1 VPNGNAV
8 TIRREMRGQDF
19 AIASASPGASANR
32 LLSKGMMGSKREG
45 HVGRRLN
52 GRFRVATLFAFSDPS
67 QAVEVLGV
75 KLVGVNAANGQ
86 KLLLTLAFV
95 LILLALGWF
104 LPALAD
110 WLMRGRRNARVL
122 FWMRQGVRI
131 AVTLLL
137 ILGVVSIW
145 FEDPTR
151 LATALGLVA
160 AGLSFALQKVIT
172 SVAGYFVILR
182 GKTFTVGDRI
192 AMGGV
197 RGDVIALDFIKTTI
211 MEIGQPHSYTNA
223 DASTW
228 VRSRQFTGRVVTVTN
243 DKVFSEPVYNYT
255 RDFPY
260 LWEEMSLPIPYA
272 ADRGRAEQLIL
283 EVARRH
289 GLLAEALTE
298 AEREEMERL
307 FAVAA
312 DDLEPRVYY
321 RLTDNWLELT
331 VRFFGKERGVRAVK
345 DAMSREILRAFDEAK
360 IGIASAT
367 VEIVGLPPL
376 RMQRP
381 PE

>member
-1 VPNGNAV
+1 VA
-8 TIRREMRGQDF
+8 IIF
-19 AIASASPGASANR
+19 ADAN
-32 LLSKGMMGSKREG
+32 
-45 HVGRRLN
+45 
-52 GRFRVATLFAFSDPS
+52 
-67 QAVEVLGV
+67 QAVEVFGV
-75 KLVGVNAANGQ
+75 KLIGVNAENGL
-86 KLLLTLAFV
+86 KLLLTIAFV
-95 LILLALGWF
+95 AILLALGW
-104 LPALAD
+104 LIPALANR
-110 WLMRGRRNARVL
+110 LTRGQRNPRVS
-122 FWMRQGVRI
+122 FWTHQGVRMI
-131 AVTLLL
+131 VALLM

-172 SVAGYFVILR
+172 SLAGYFVILR

-211 MEIGQPHSYTNA
+211 MEIGQPASYTNA

-228 VRSRQFTGRVVTVTN
+228 VRSRQYTGRVVTVTN
-243 DKVFSEPVYNYT
+243 DKLFSEPVYNYT

-260 LWEEMSLPIPYA
+260 LWEEMSLPITYT
-272 ADRGRAEQLIL
+272 ADREKAEQIIL
-283 EVARRH
+283 AVTRQH
-289 GLLAEALTE
+289 GLLTSALTD
-298 AEREEMERL
+298 AERAEMERL

-331 VRFFGKERGVRAVK
+331 VRFFAKERGVRALK
-345 DAMSREILRAFDEAK
+345 DAMSRDILRAFDQAG

-367 VEIVGLPPL
+367 MAIVELPPL
-376 RMQRP
+376 RVQRVP
-381 PE
+381 AKA

>member
-1 VPNGNAV
+1 MIVA
-8 TIRREMRGQDF
+8 
-19 AIASASPGASANR
+19 
-32 LLSKGMMGSKREG
+32 LLM
-45 HVGRRLN
+45 
-52 GRFRVATLFAFSDPS
+52 
-67 QAVEVLGV
+67 
-75 KLVGVNAANGQ
+75 
-86 KLLLTLAFV
+86 
-95 LILLALGWF
+95 
-104 LPALAD
+104 
-110 WLMRGRRNARVL
+110 
-122 FWMRQGVRI
+122 
-131 AVTLLL
+131 

-172 SVAGYFVILR
+172 SLAGYFVILR

-211 MEIGQPHSYTNA
+211 MEIGQPPSYTNA

-228 VRSRQFTGRVVTVTN
+228 VRSRQYTGRVVTVTN
-243 DKVFSEPVYNYT
+243 DKLFSEPVYNYT

-260 LWEEMSLPIPYA
+260 LWEEMSLPITYT
-272 ADRGRAEQLIL
+272 ADREKAEQIIL
-283 EVARRH
+283 TVTRRH
-289 GLLAEALTE
+289 GLLTAALTD
-298 AEREEMERL
+298 AERAEMERL

-331 VRFFGKERGVRAVK
+331 VRFFAKERGVRALK
-345 DAMSREILRAFDEAK
+345 DAMSRDILRAFDQAG

-367 VEIVGLPPL
+367 MAIVELPLNAATGTPST
-376 RMQRP
+376 P
-381 PE
+381 T